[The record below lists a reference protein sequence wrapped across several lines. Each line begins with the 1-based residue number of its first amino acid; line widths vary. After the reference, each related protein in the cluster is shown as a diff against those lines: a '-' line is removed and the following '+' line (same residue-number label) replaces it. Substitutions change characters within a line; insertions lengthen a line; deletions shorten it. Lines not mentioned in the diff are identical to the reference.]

1 MDKIINRT
9 PKKVY
14 LFSNLSKMQGN
25 KLYESQQMLSHC
37 LNDDSLTDW
46 LTFKLCDFPTDQ
58 PLDF

>member
-46 LTFKLCDFPTDQ
+46 LTFKLCDFPTD
-58 PLDF
+58 